1 MKSKAGADARVR
13 AALFVAVAGAS
24 FATSSPLSR
33 WARPADPLV
42 IAFGRLAL
50 AAIVLLALDVR
61 HIARSFRGMTVRQR
75 VLALG
80 AGATLAAH
88 FACFQWGL
96 DHTSLPAAASLIA
109 LEPTSVVLTAWLFF
123 KIAPRRVEYLAL
135 GFATA
140 GAAVVGSAAGS
151 GEHHLVGD
159 AMVLIAVVLI
169 GLYLAVARG
178 LRDAV
183 PTQSYVA
190 IVYTSAALF
199 LGVVVHF
206 TSGSAA
212 VHDLSNRSAAGI
224 ALLALVPTVIG
235 HTAVQAASRSLPP
248 SIVALASPAETL
260 GSIAIAA
267 VWLGESP
274 STKEW
279 LGAALILA
287 GTTLAL
293 LRARSD
299 PHPGT

>member
-1 MKSKAGADARVR
+1 VTAERGPDARLR
-13 AALFVAVAGAS
+13 AALFVLVAGAS

-61 HIARSFRGMTVRQR
+61 HIARSFRGMTLRQR
-75 VLALG
+75 LLALG

-109 LEPTSVVLTAWLFF
+109 LEPTSVVLTAWVFF
-123 KIAPRRVEYLAL
+123 KIAPRRIEYVALAL
-135 GFATA
+135 ATA

-159 AMVLIAVVLI
+159 LMVLVAVVLI
-169 GLYLAVARG
+169 GFYLAIARG
-178 LRDAV
+178 LRDAL
-183 PTQSYVA
+183 PTRSYVA
-190 IVYTSAALF
+190 IVYSSAALC
-199 LGVVVHF
+199 LGFVVHL
-206 TSGSAA
+206 TGRAAA
-212 VHDLSNRSAAGI
+212 VQDLSNRSALGI
-224 ALLALVPTVIG
+224 VLLALVPTVIG
-235 HTAVQAASRSLPP
+235 HTAVQAASRALPP

-267 VWLGESP
+267 AWLGESP
-274 STKEW
+274 SAKE
-279 LGAALILA
+279 LAGAALILG

-293 LRARSD
+293 TTAPKIADLS
-299 PHPGT
+299 